1 MKCVIHLIIHV
12 IHHYAGE
19 ILPKFCQNSAETL
32 IAIATH
38 IFKITCHF
46 VLRSILEMFEIF
58 PRGNALRIE
67 ITYYAHAH
75 GLFLWKS
82 LSLFFACVHFSAFP
96 ESKHHHITHQMI
108 LNLEELSLG
117 IDYVENLIRTM
128 NAWKLYF
135 ARLTHEFLEFKPN
148 ECSFDSVKLT
158 CHHFVI
164 QIYLTDFSHIEINSI
179 SMICCFFFGNRQFE
193 RVFVLFSISLFLC
206 SFCSTLIS
214 KRNARCWICISKC

>member
-1 MKCVIHLIIHV
+1 MRYSFNHSCYSSLCWRNS
-12 IHHYAGE
+12 AE
-19 ILPKFCQNSAETL
+19 ILPKFCQNSNRNRDTYFQDNMSFRFEVNSWNVWN
-32 IAIATH
+32 IPSWQCITH
-38 IFKITCHF
+38 
-46 VLRSILEMFEIF
+46 RNYILCSC
-58 PRGNALRIE
+58 PW
-67 ITYYAHAH
+67 T
-75 GLFLWKS
+75 
-82 LSLFFACVHFSAFP
+82 LSLKIFELILCMRSFFGISGEQASPYHTSND
-96 ESKHHHITHQMI
+96 SKFRRIVVRHWLRWKFDKNNECM
-108 LNLEELSLG
+108 
-117 IDYVENLIRTM
+117 
-128 NAWKLYF
+128 KLYF

-193 RVFVLFSISLFLC
+193 RVFVLFFISLFLC